1 MNGLPTLRS
10 LLVNWKLKI
19 AALSLAIFLWVTV
32 TAEQPASRW
41 ISVPVEVALREMD
54 YVLVDGPL
62 PAMVEVRF
70 VGAGRE
76 LLELALDR
84 PALVLPVREV
94 DSRGQ
99 IYLLEPG
106 MVQRP
111 PGIAAVAQD
120 VRPSTVRLV
129 FAPVASRDV
138 PVRVRTVVAE
148 GDALVWSD
156 SARVEPS
163 AVRLTGP
170 SARLR
175 TIRVIDTQP
184 IRLSEPDASFRRAVG
199 LDTAGLGVD
208 VYPARVE
215 VTGRVDRLE
224 SRSFAALPIAA
235 PPGWQVLP
243 ERADVRLEG
252 SAEQLAPIRPE
263 QLRIGIV
270 EDSVPAGVP
279 PADATFPL
287 QAAGIPAG
295 VRLIMVPTRVRLQPL
310 GAVDTAAGPI
320 DTLAP
325 AESP

>member
-1 MNGLPTLRS
+1 MNGLPPLRS
-10 LLVNWKLKI
+10 LLVNWKLKL
-19 AALSLAIFLWVTV
+19 AAVSLAVFLWVTV

-62 PAMVEVRF
+62 PATVEVRF

-94 DSRGQ
+94 DPRGQ

-111 PGIAAVAQD
+111 PGIGAIAQD

-129 FAPVASRDV
+129 FAPVASRSV
-138 PVRVRTVVAE
+138 PVRVRTMVTE
-148 GDALVWSD
+148 GEALVWSD
-156 SARVEPS
+156 SVRVEPG

-175 TIRVIDTQP
+175 EIRVVQTEP
-184 IRLSEPDASFRRAVG
+184 VRLSAPDTAFRRTVA

-224 SRSFAALPIAA
+224 SRWFAALPIAA
-235 PPGWQVLP
+235 PPGLEVLP

-252 SAEQLAPIRPE
+252 SAEKLAPIRPE
-263 QLRIGIV
+263 QLRIGV
-270 EDSVPAGVP
+270 VDDSIPAGVP

-287 QAAGIPAG
+287 RVAGIPAG
-295 VRLIMVPTRVRLQPL
+295 VRLIMVPTRVRLQPF
-310 GAVDTAAGPI
+310 GVADTAAVAI

-325 AESP
+325 AGSP